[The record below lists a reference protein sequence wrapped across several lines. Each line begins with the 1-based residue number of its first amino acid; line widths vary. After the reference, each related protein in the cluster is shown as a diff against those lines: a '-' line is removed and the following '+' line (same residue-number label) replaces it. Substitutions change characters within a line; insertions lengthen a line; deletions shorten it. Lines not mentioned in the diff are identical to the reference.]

1 MITGEVKLLS
11 NDDKKNEPP
20 ESSNENATNSN
31 DKPDPNLRSIIELG
45 EEPEGFKL
53 KDGDE

>member
-1 MITGEVKLLS
+1 MKPLS
-11 NDDKKNEPP
+11 DDDKKNEPQ
-20 ESSNENATNSN
+20 ESSNNNTSNSN
-31 DKPDPNLRSIIELG
+31 DKPDPNLRSMITLG